1 MFIGIDRN
9 EVRRYI
15 SANDPDLSSP
25 TVFILGLLDPSVRNY
40 IEEITGSLDVNPK
53 KPDEA
58 AKMNFSLG
66 KRNHLVLK
74 YGLKGIDNFIHPK
87 TKEPVKLEIT
97 NGHFAGKLIA
107 GVSDEVLN
115 MFPSNLKAELAEVI
129 WNEDK
134 FTETDEKN

>member
-9 EVRRYI
+9 EVKRYT
-15 SANDPDLSSP
+15 SPNDPDTSSP
-25 TVFILGLLDPSVRNY
+25 TIFILGLLEPSVRNY

-58 AKMNFSLG
+58 AKMNFNIG

-74 YGLKGIDNFIHPK
+74 YGLKGIENFIHPK
-87 TKEPVKLEIT
+87 TKEAIKFEAA
-97 NGHFAGKLIA
+97 NGHFAGKLVS
-107 GVSDEVLN
+107 GVNDEVLN
-115 MFPSNLKAELAEVI
+115 MLPSNLKAELAEVI

-134 FTETDEKN
+134 FSEDAEKN